1 MDDGCNVDL
10 AAGLGVRLS
19 VGLSFVLLS
28 KNKLAFSFSIRQYVV
43 VVLLHLIVSE
53 RKFFEIKVIN

>member
-28 KNKLAFSFSIRQYVV
+28 KKKLAFSFSIRQYD

>member
-1 MDDGCNVDL
+1 MEDGWNVDL

-28 KNKLAFSFSIRQYVV
+28 KKKLAFSFSIIQFFV
-43 VVLLHLIVSE
+43 VVLLH
-53 RKFFEIKVIN
+53 